1 MVEYSL
7 AKAEVE
13 GSSPFFRL
21 GLFPPSFLPQKSIF
35 FSCLRYREGIANKS
49 RGPLRCLANG
59 NHLSWFRAQVQPH
72 AAVAISLR
80 NAIKPVL
87 CPHYSHNKWWGW
99 KRPGGWRNKTVRRVI
114 GGAVLSLFLAK
125 ANLRKKFFFFIA
137 PREKLRSVA
146 LLEFSLESNSYLW
159 IMQLFYYAELIKI
172 LFIYQ
177 TYNLQT

>member
-21 GLFPPSFLPQKSIF
+21 GFFYPVFSPKNIFLCC
-35 FSCLRYREGIANKS
+35 CLRHQKRVANKS
-49 RGPLRCLANG
+49 GGHFVAWQIWIICHDSGRRCCLALRWPFPCKTQLNRCCAHIIRITNDGAG
-59 NHLSWFRAQVQPH
+59 NNREDGEIKRYGESLEAQCFP
-72 AAVAISLR
+72 
-80 NAIKPVL
+80 
-87 CPHYSHNKWWGW
+87 
-99 KRPGGWRNKTVRRVI
+99 
-114 GGAVLSLFLAK
+114 
-125 ANLRKKFFFFIA
+125 ANLQILFFIA

-146 LLEFSLESNSYLW
+146 LLEFSLESNSGLW
-159 IMQLFYYAELIKI
+159 IMQLLSYAELIKI